1 MAQQDNKL
9 ENPLT
14 RHREGRVWR
23 VIITPRGSASLS
35 GANSIGRELLNEP
48 VKMIANYSLTRP

>member
-1 MAQQDNKL
+1 MAQQDNA
-9 ENPLT
+9 NPLT

-23 VIITPRGSASLS
+23 VITPGASLS
-35 GANSIGRELLNEP
+35 GADSIGRELLNEP